1 MEQISSESRTA
12 LSHLLRAVG
21 GTRSRT
27 MSAKDIGT
35 LFSRQKHFINL
46 LSDKKLGKNVNI
58 RNIIMACYT
67 VHLATGHTLMCKTIA
82 SGTIK
87 RYFSEMQSG
96 MNEIT
101 NLEDEDKENKKDDQ

>member
-1 MEQISSESRTA
+1 
-12 LSHLLRAVG
+12 
-21 GTRSRT
+21 

-35 LFSRQKHFINL
+35 LLSRQKYFINF
-46 LSDKKLGKNVNI
+46 LSHKNLGKNIALKSFTLNI

-87 RYFSEMQSG
+87 RYLNAAADVSRPANM
-96 MNEIT
+96 MNPCLDIMGK
-101 NLEDEDKENKKDDQ
+101 LLDI